1 MTPTMH
7 ALFDADLMG
16 IDPATLTVH
25 FKPGIELGELFEGRK
40 ITPLVYDLDL
50 ERLAVRWAG
59 YRAWLMNNDGLQ
71 PGCVKTRQ

>member
-25 FKPGIELGELFEGRK
+25 FKPDIELGELFEGRK

-59 YRAWLMNNDGLQ
+59 YQGLAQ
-71 PGCVKTRQ
+71 EQ

>member
-25 FKPGIELGELFEGRK
+25 FKPGIEVGELFEGRK

-50 ERLAVRWAG
+50 ERLAGTLGRI
-59 YRAWLMNNDGLQ
+59 RGLAQ
-71 PGCVKTRQ
+71 DQ